1 MSTPADQMELREAD
15 IVKHYEAALGL
26 LDGFDHT
33 PRVAK
38 PGAAPAEKS
47 SGIGT
52 RRRFRSTTPGMVTR
66 STARPEGV
74 RLIERIEGVG
84 EDALPTALQAGVL
97 QGLRQALAIAFAVSE
112 QFAERTG
119 LDALKRDNLA
129 GGLAAGKKTE
139 FSELLAAE
147 ALIALHVFGNAAAFL
162 LAAHASEVAV
172 EIGEVEELLTD
183 NAPLA
188 LQGALWELDQD
199 LEKHASD
206 EARTVATVLAFAEQL
221 MEKVALRAS
230 TAPRLEAFTASN
242 WKVEAD
248 EFSVSGFTPRAA
260 RQVGLARDE
269 LQDAERSRRQPHRQ
283 VSGDEAV

>member
-97 QGLRQALAIAFAVSE
+97 QGLRRALAIAFAVSE

-119 LDALKRDNLA
+119 LTR
-129 GGLAAGKKTE
+129 
-139 FSELLAAE
+139 
-147 ALIALHVFGNAAAFL
+147 
-162 LAAHASEVAV
+162 
-172 EIGEVEELLTD
+172 
-183 NAPLA
+183 
-188 LQGALWELDQD
+188 
-199 LEKHASD
+199 
-206 EARTVATVLAFAEQL
+206 
-221 MEKVALRAS
+221 
-230 TAPRLEAFTASN
+230 
-242 WKVEAD
+242 
-248 EFSVSGFTPRAA
+248 
-260 RQVGLARDE
+260 
-269 LQDAERSRRQPHRQ
+269 
-283 VSGDEAV
+283 